1 MSEELA
7 CIRQVARSFPYVSM
21 DTEFPGVVAKP
32 TGTFRN
38 NSDYQ
43 CGRVHWLIPNLLF
56 WPRIVMVSIGRYQCL
71 KVNVDMLRVIP
82 IGITFSDDDGNF
94 PTDTPCTWQF
104 HFSFSLQSDMYAP
117 PPPKCQSSPLRPH
130 SARAATPRTPFSCCA
145 LQVTPPCT
153 RFRPRILTL
162 RHLFSPQASTL
173 HIKPGFSTKSLISPQ
188 ASTLPD
194 TAAWASTCRISGSCS

>member
-1 MSEELA
+1 MLAYAKLLGRFPTCRWTQSFRVLLRSLLEHSETTAITSAAA
-7 CIRQVARSFPYVSM
+7 CMLR
-21 DTEFPGVVAKP
+21 
-32 TGTFRN
+32 
-38 NSDYQ
+38 
-43 CGRVHWLIPNLLF
+43 LIPNLLF
-56 WPRIVMVSIGRYQCL
+56 WPRIVMGSFGRYQCL
-71 KVNVDMLRVIP
+71 KVNVDMLRVIQ

-162 RHLFSPQASTL
+162 RHLFSPRASTL

>member
-1 MSEELA
+1 MSEEFA
-7 CIRQVARSFPYVSM
+7 CIRQVARLFPYVSM

-56 WPRIVMVSIGRYQCL
+56 WPRIVMGSFGRYQCL
-71 KVNVDMLRVIP
+71 KVNVDMLRVIQ

-104 HFSFSLQSDMYAP
+104 HFSFSLQSDMCAP
-117 PPPKCQSSPLRPH
+117 PPPKCQSSPLRPL
-130 SARAATPRTPFSCCA
+130 RPRSYAEDSIQLLRTAGHPA
-145 LQVTPPCT
+145 LQPLSTAHTNTATLVLFARIDFTYKT
-153 RFRPRILTL
+153 RF
-162 RHLFSPQASTL
+162 QY
-173 HIKPGFSTKSLISPQ
+173 
-188 ASTLPD
+188 
-194 TAAWASTCRISGSCS
+194 